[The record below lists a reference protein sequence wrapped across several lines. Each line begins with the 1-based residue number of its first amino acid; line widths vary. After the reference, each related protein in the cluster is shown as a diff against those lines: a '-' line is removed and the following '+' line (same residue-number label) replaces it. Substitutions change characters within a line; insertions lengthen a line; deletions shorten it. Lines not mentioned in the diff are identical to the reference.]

1 MTTEFGKYFEPLTI
15 RQQQV
20 EEVISEENKQLETHK
35 SNLREEMQQLALDLS
50 GDGVDVTVCLDIAL
64 EDVTTLVDDQGKQDM

>member
-1 MTTEFGKYFEPLTI
+1 LTTEFGKYFEPLTI